1 MALEMPKP
9 RVGLSQITEAHPG
22 FKTVVL
28 NYFSKSFAIAPT

>member
-1 MALEMPKP
+1 MALE
-9 RVGLSQITEAHPG
+9 ITETHPG